1 MLPKVT
7 KPLID
12 SVLDSAKDKDF
23 IEASWTD
30 MLLENTELFTI
41 ISSSAKVF
49 PLKTSQEAF
58 LRGAFLMWAL
68 LHKQDEVDDMNESW
82 GI

>member
-7 KPLID
+7 KALIR
-12 SVLDSAKDKDF
+12 SVLDSTKDKDF

-30 MLLENTELFTI
+30 MLLENADLFTI
-41 ISSSAKVF
+41 ISRSAKRF
-49 PLKTSQEAF
+49 PVKTSQEAF

-68 LHKQDEVDDMNESW
+68 LHKQDEVDDMDENW